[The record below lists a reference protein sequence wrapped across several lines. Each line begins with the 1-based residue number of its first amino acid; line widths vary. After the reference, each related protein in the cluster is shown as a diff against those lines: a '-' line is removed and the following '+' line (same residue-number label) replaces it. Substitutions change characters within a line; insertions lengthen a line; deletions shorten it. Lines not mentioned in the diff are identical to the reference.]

1 MLQREDA
8 ITRRIQLLCALCGPA
23 AIIIAFVGFF
33 LCGLL
38 PVPLGAHNTADE
50 VVAFYRDHSTAVRA
64 GFVFAGIG
72 FGGIFPL
79 VAVISVQ
86 MMRMEGR
93 YPILAFLQ
101 MVTGSATGVMLL
113 IPMLLMTITAFRPDR
128 TPELT
133 LTLNDIAW
141 FLFLTPIMPFI
152 IQNVAIGV
160 AVLNDRNGIFPRWC
174 GYMNLL
180 VGFSFLPDVL
190 PYFFVSGPF
199 AWDGIFVF
207 WLALTTYTIWAIT
220 MGVLS
225 RRAVLADPNLV
236 EVPLTGSATT
246 KRAAA

>member
-8 ITRRIQLLCALCGPA
+8 LTRRIQLLCAICGPA
-23 AIIIAFVGFF
+23 AIVIAFSGWI
-33 LCGLL
+33 LSGLL
-38 PVPLGAHNTADE
+38 PTPLGAHNTPEE
-50 VVAFYRDHSTAVRA
+50 VVAFYRDHSTSVRA
-64 GFVFAGIG
+64 GLVMAGIG
-72 FGGIFPL
+72 LGGIFPL
-79 VAVISVQ
+79 VAVISIQ

-113 IPMLLMTITAFRPDR
+113 IPMLVMTMAAFRPDR

-133 LTLNDIAW
+133 VMLNDAAW
-141 FLFLTPIMPFI
+141 FLFITPIMPFI

-174 GYMNLL
+174 GYLNLL

-190 PYFFVSGPF
+190 PYFFFSGPF

-207 WLALTTYTIWAIT
+207 WLALTTYTIWALT
-220 MGVLS
+220 MGILS
-225 RRAVLADPNLV
+225 RRAVLADPNLIAA
-236 EVPLTGSATT
+236 PLAGSPTA